1 MKQRYA
7 KSLRI
12 NRNLTIRLDTIFF
25 KKKRRIVLEKA
36 TSNASK
42 KIEAYAV
49 YVNGD
54 RLFDSV
60 SFQAALDSANS
71 YRKLSATDHIHLCDI
86 DSPPLSPV

>member
-1 MKQRYA
+1 M
-7 KSLRI
+7 
-12 NRNLTIRLDTIFF
+12 
-25 KKKRRIVLEKA
+25 EK
-36 TSNASK
+36 TTFNASK